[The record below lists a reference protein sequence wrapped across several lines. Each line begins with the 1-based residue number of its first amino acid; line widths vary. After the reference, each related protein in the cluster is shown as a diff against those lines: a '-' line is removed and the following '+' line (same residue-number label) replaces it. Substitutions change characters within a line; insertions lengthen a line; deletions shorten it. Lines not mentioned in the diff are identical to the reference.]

1 MHLNHT
7 IVHAL
12 DKQASADF
20 VGELLGLPPAHGV
33 GPFAILQIDA
43 DLSLDFIDAE
53 GAIAPQHYAFLV
65 TEAKFDAIFARIRE
79 RKLSRACGRRGRLAR
94 ERIGPARPRRRR
106 LRTRRCGARLR
117 QRDRRHRHRR
127 GQRRSRARRGAGSC
141 RAGGRH
147 DEHVRRTPHRAAPAA
162 RRPPGARAP
171 RAERLLALVRD
182 LVDGSALALVEERP
196 SRDYARPPALL
207 KRLADAVR
215 ERGGRVEEHA
225 APRRGELRA
234 WITGHAAR
242 IGVQIEVRAAHVL
255 AERIGG
261 QIWETDVERGEMTR
275 IADSELRKL
284 ATYAGDRSITV
295 DDVEALT
302 ADTRP
307 ASVFA
312 ITNAI
317 DRREPA
323 AAAEALRRALAEG
336 QPGLRILASLSGRVS
351 DLIVA
356 RDLAARKTPPA
367 EIAKRVGR
375 GNANVASR
383 LVEAAKR
390 YRGEELEAML
400 VGLFEADLAIK
411 TNVMDEEPALVAWLG
426 EYLLAASPSLAS

>member
-1 MHLNHT
+1 VTASFLL
-7 IVHAL
+7 VHGDDAFGL
-12 DKQASADF
+12 DTAVRA
-20 VGELLGLPPAHGV
+20 
-33 GPFAILQIDA
+33 FAAEIDA
-43 DLSLDFIDAE
+43 TDTVEVNAAASPD
-53 GAIAPQHYAFLV
+53 GALERAAL
-65 TEAKFDAIFARIRE
+65 EAGTMSMF
-79 RKLSRACGRRGRLAR
+79 
-94 ERIGPARPRRRR
+94 
-106 LRTRRCGARLR
+106 GAHLTVLR
-117 QRDRRHRHRR
+117 QPLKAA
-127 GQRRSRARRGAGSC
+127 GRSSAN
-141 RAGGRH
+141 
-147 DEHVRRTPHRAAPAA
+147 
-162 RRPPGARAP
+162 
-171 RAERLLALVRD
+171 AERLLALVRD

-196 SRDYARPPALL
+196 SRDYAKPPALL

-284 ATYAGDRSITV
+284 ATYAGQQPITV

-383 LVEAAKR
+383 LVDAAKR

-400 VGLFEADLAIK
+400 IGLFEADLAIK
-411 TNVMDEEPALVAWLG
+411 TNAMDEEPALVAWLG
-426 EYLLAASPSLAS
+426 EHVLASRRH